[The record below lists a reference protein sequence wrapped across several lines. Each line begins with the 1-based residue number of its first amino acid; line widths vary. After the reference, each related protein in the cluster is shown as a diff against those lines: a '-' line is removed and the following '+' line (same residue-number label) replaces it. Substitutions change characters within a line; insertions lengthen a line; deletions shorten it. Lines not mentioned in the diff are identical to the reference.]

1 MSVSHVQGTMP
12 SERYKD
18 EQDWSWMSGNTQT
31 SRTTAVNIVPRGKR
45 RLLLN
50 TVAVTCRAHG
60 HRREVKFHQEW
71 KEGFLQE
78 MAFELTLKDG

>member
-1 MSVSHVQGTMP
+1 MP

-18 EQDWSWMSGNTQT
+18 EQHWSWMSGDTQT

-50 TVAVTCRAHG
+50 TGSYLQSTWTQEG
-60 HRREVKFHQEW
+60 GEVPPRV
-71 KEGFLQE
+71 EGGLP
-78 MAFELTLKDG
+78 AGDGI